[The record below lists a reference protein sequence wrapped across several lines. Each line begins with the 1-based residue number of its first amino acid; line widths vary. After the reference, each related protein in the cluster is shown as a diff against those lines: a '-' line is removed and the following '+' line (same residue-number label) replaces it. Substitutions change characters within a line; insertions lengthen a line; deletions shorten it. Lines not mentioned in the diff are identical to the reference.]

1 MPYYPHTRTFLPCC
15 TPGVLELYCTVGE
28 SRLLA
33 QLLCKCT
40 NRVKYYRTVSVDHWV
55 WMMYSICRFCMI
67 SHLTGTMKFLP
78 LPWALLPRL
87 SNAITILRRLFI
99 SFFGRKSVL
108 PVHAL
113 LENRADY
120 VSSLDY
126 HDWQITS
133 HPCRPQGGH
142 GKSAKS
148 IRCIPR
154 VLLERAVD
162 ALVSVYF
169 RPALKRFPFLRK
181 RPSSLWGVD

>member
-99 SFFGRKSVL
+99 SFLGGNPYSRYTRCLRTEQTTSPALITMTGRSQVIHVGRK
-108 PVHAL
+108 ADM
-113 LENRADY
+113 EKAQNR
-120 VSSLDY
+120 
-126 HDWQITS
+126 
-133 HPCRPQGGH
+133 
-142 GKSAKS
+142 
-148 IRCIPR
+148 
-154 VLLERAVD
+154 
-162 ALVSVYF
+162 
-169 RPALKRFPFLRK
+169 
-181 RPSSLWGVD
+181 